1 MKLENAVCDGTFTQS
16 AEDFLKSGFAH
27 LERQDYDKAVAD
39 FEAALNIEPD
49 YAFAKDGI
57 EVVKRRRGV

>member
-1 MKLENAVCDGTFTQS
+1 MSNPNNAQF

-27 LERQDYDKAVAD
+27 LERQEYEKAVAD

-49 YAFAKDGI
+49 YTLAKDGI
-57 EVVKRRRGV
+57 EAVRRARGGEQ